1 MDTSSLKLFVRIA
14 QLGGVSRAAADLDL
28 SAATASARLATLE
41 KEVGARL
48 FHRTTRAVSLTTDGA
63 AFLPYAESVLETLDR
78 GMGALGGRTAEPAGL
93 LRMTMPGSFG
103 RMHVL
108 PELGRFSRRYPKVTL
123 DLKLSDEVLDV
134 VEGAF
139 DLIIR
144 NRELDDG
151 TMIVRKLASDRR
163 LLVASPAYLDERGV
177 PETPADLEH
186 HASVILNNTN
196 RWEFSD
202 GTVVH
207 PRGSHNVND
216 GEAVRLAIEAGMGI
230 GVKSVWNAHR
240 SLQSGTLV
248 EVLPEHP
255 LLTKTAIWA
264 LYPTGR
270 LTAPKVRAMIDF
282 LVGLYSPVPPWEG
295 PPESI
300 GRAS

>member
-1 MDTSSLKLFVRIA
+1 MDTNSLKLFVRIA
-14 QLGGVSRAAADLDL
+14 QLGGVSRAADDLDL
-28 SAATASARLATLE
+28 SAASASARLARLE

-63 AFLPYAESVLETLDR
+63 ALLPYAESVLETLDQ
-78 GMGALGGRTAEPAGL
+78 GLGSLGGRTAEPAGK

-108 PELGRFSRRYPKVTL
+108 PELGRFSMRYPRVTL

-144 NRELDDG
+144 NTELTDG

-163 LLVASPAYLDERGV
+163 LLVASPSYLDQRGV
-177 PETPADLEH
+177 PRTPADLED
-186 HASVILNNTN
+186 HASVVLNHAN

-202 GTVVH
+202 GTVIQ
-207 PRGSHNVND
+207 PQRSHHVND
-216 GEAVRLAIEAGMGI
+216 GEAMRIAIEAGLGI
-230 GVKSVWNAHR
+230 GVKSVWNAYQSLR
-240 SLQSGTLV
+240 SGALV
-248 EVLPEHP
+248 EVLPEHS
-255 LLTKTAIWA
+255 LLTRTAIWA

-270 LTAPKVRAMIDF
+270 LAPPKVRAMIDF
-282 LVGLYSPVPPWEG
+282 LVSLYTPVPPWEV
-295 PPESI
+295 ELHS
-300 GRAS
+300 